1 MSDFNCPNC
10 GNGISPAIKAI
21 KMLSCPSC
29 GTTLFLEDQG
39 AKVAGEA
46 GVMHDMPLLFGLG
59 DTVQIASWQFAV
71 LGHARFSYGRGTWDE
86 FFCRR
91 EDGALRWIS
100 VDEGDVVIQQE
111 VSRRDWPRYD
121 RTLKLGRQI
130 RYDGED
136 FTVIEMDEATC
147 VALRGSFD
155 HPLSVGERYDFVNL
169 QDEHGRLL
177 SGEFQGDYRDWYTG
191 VWVDPF
197 DIRVETAGRAAQ

>member
-1 MSDFNCPNC
+1 MRT
-10 GNGISPAIKAI
+10 GY
-21 KMLSCPSC
+21 
-29 GTTLFLEDQG
+29 
-39 AKVAGEA
+39 
-46 GVMHDMPLLFGLG
+46 G
-59 DTVQIASWQFAV
+59 DTVRVASWQFAV
-71 LGHARFSYGRGTWDE
+71 LGHARFSYGRGSWDE